1 LGAAAGYGT
10 TFYLDRQ
17 LTSKLLGFDEP
28 TENVTD
34 PITQRWEPE
43 AELAFGVAVMMD
55 HLSTIAQTLILL
67 STREFNMIR
76 LNDRHCTG
84 SSIMPQKRNPCSLE
98 VIKAKTS
105 FAHGM
110 VVNLLSIGKALFMG
124 YNRETQ
130 WTKYWIMDLVD
141 ESKPAL
147 SVMTEVIRL
156 LQVNKAQMLKQ
167 AQEEFVGATSLMEW
181 MVRQGSL
188 PLRKAKMVVEKA
200 VKYSEKEGKGKVSY
214 QSLKKAIT
222 EMKVKIPITERD
234 VEEMQ
239 RPERILAQT
248 PSVGT
253 PSEKGIRENIASLR
267 GWIRF
272 DKNWLIFNRKKIEKA
287 KTLIFKMEKQLGR

>member
-1 LGAAAGYGT
+1 
-10 TFYLDRQ
+10 
-17 LTSKLLGFDEP
+17 
-28 TENVTD
+28 
-34 PITQRWEPE
+34 
-43 AELAFGVAVMMD
+43 
-55 HLSTIAQTLILL
+55 
-67 STREFNMIR
+67 MIQ

-105 FAHGM
+105 FAHG
-110 VVNLLSIGKALFMG
+110 VVVSLLSIGKALFMG

-156 LQVNKAQMLKQ
+156 LQVNRAQMLKQ

-200 VKYSEKEGKGKVSY
+200 VKYSEREGKGKVSY

-222 EMKVKIPITERD
+222 EMKVKIPIAERD

-248 PSVGT
+248 PSFGT
-253 PSEKGIRENIASLR
+253 PSEKGIRKNIASLK
-267 GWIRF
+267 GWIQF
-272 DKNWLIFNRKKIEKA
+272 DKNWLILNRKRIEKA